1 MKSNLAGKFTWEVSQ
16 VPGGSEKFDFY
27 EKSNFFFFLPTR
39 HTSATLTATDPDR
52 IVQRKKS
59 PMHLYTGQVIEAPL
73 LPGPAEV
80 KKFEARAATA
90 AAKSCPKPVA
100 TYPFLVTYPTSNRAR
115 TGGRIRALPGMA
127 TRDSTWR
134 SIWSLT

>member
-16 VPGGSEKFDFY
+16 VAGGSEKFDFSK
-27 EKSNFFFFLPTR
+27 KSNFFFFLPTR

-80 KKFEARAATA
+80 KKFAAR
-90 AAKSCPKPVA
+90 SGYCRREVLPQ
-100 TYPFLVTYPTSNRAR
+100 
-115 TGGRIRALPGMA
+115 TGGNLSLSCNLSDYQPGQNRRPDRALCREWRRVTA
-127 TRDSTWR
+127 TGEVYGA
-134 SIWSLT
+134 